1 MQQFFKKLKT
11 QIAPG
16 FDDRTLYSELDQRNF
31 LYGVESF
38 YQTKGTEQSFEILF
52 RALYGLDVEVIDP
65 SQYLLRPSNAD
76 YKITKDFIVEAGDGD
91 PMDLRNFT
99 LNQEISGA
107 RGSVSN
113 VVLIDSQ
120 NIWKYF
126 QISVDSGFQRDISV
140 QDMIFGEFQVEPKTI
155 VLRQTPTGST
165 FLDVDSTVGFPS
177 EGELFIVDIDGSSL
191 HLTYTGKTINQF
203 TGVGGLN
210 SIINDQSEIRLKSA
224 FL

>member
-1 MQQFFKKLKT
+1 MIDEEIIYYEYKTEDTFENCSRGFSAVTSYDEGPVRDKLSFTETTAKTHKKGATIKNLNVLFLQQFFKKLKT

-76 YKITKDFIVEAGDGD
+76 YKITKDFIVEAIDGD

-113 VVLIDSQ
+113 VVPIDSQ
-120 NIWKYF
+120 EYPGK
-126 QISVDSGFQRDISV
+126 ISKSV
-140 QDMIFGEFQVEPKTI
+140 LI
-155 VLRQTPTGST
+155 VVFKETSVFRYDLW
-165 FLDVDSTVGFPS
+165 
-177 EGELFIVDIDGSSL
+177 
-191 HLTYTGKTINQF
+191 
-203 TGVGGLN
+203 
-210 SIINDQSEIRLKSA
+210 
-224 FL
+224 

>member
-1 MQQFFKKLKT
+1 MVSQRDGLIMIDEEIIYYEYKTEDIFENCSRGFSGLPLMMRDQLETNSPLRKPPKNTQESATIKNLNVLFLQQFFKKLKT

-65 SQYLLRPSNAD
+65 SQYLLRPSND
-76 YKITKDFIVEAGDGD
+76 YKITKDFRVEEIDGD

-113 VVLIDSQ
+113 VVPIDSQ
-120 NIWKYF
+120 DILEMF

-140 QDMIFGEFQVEPKTI
+140 QV
-155 VLRQTPTGST
+155 
-165 FLDVDSTVGFPS
+165 
-177 EGELFIVDIDGSSL
+177 
-191 HLTYTGKTINQF
+191 
-203 TGVGGLN
+203 
-210 SIINDQSEIRLKSA
+210 
-224 FL
+224 

>member
-1 MQQFFKKLKT
+1 MIDEEIIYYEYKTEDTFENCSRGFSAVTSYDEGPVRDKLSFTETTAKTHKTGATIKNLNVLFLQQFFKKLKT

-76 YKITKDFIVEAGDGD
+76 YKITKDFIVEKIDGD

-99 LNQEISGA
+99 LNQEISGQEVLFPMLY
-107 RGSVSN
+107 RLTVKSILESISKSVLT
-113 VVLIDSQ
+113 VVF
-120 NIWKYF
+120 KET
-126 QISVDSGFQRDISV
+126 SVFRV
-140 QDMIFGEFQVEPKTI
+140 Q
-155 VLRQTPTGST
+155 
-165 FLDVDSTVGFPS
+165 
-177 EGELFIVDIDGSSL
+177 SL
-191 HLTYTGKTINQF
+191 VSFRLNQK
-203 TGVGGLN
+203 
-210 SIINDQSEIRLKSA
+210 Q
-224 FL
+224 